1 MKSKT
6 AQNRSAKPLPSTE
19 AVHPLGR
26 DLDQK
31 NNAEALACFTEVD
44 EEAVRA
50 VAGARSPMAKA
61 IDLIASCLRDGGRLI
76 YVGAGT
82 SGRLAALDAA
92 ELPPTFQSEASQ
104 VQALLAG
111 GPRAMTHAIE
121 GAEDDHGQG
130 GRDLQAMGP
139 GPLDCIFGIT
149 ASGGAPYVHG
159 ALEAGRA
166 AGAHTIF
173 LACIPPSERP
183 DDYDISIRL
192 LTGPELLAGSTR
204 LKAGTATK
212 LALNAISTLAMARL
226 GKLYGHLM
234 VDVNT
239 SGNSKLWDRGVR
251 MVSEITGLSREE
263 AEPLLRR
270 ANGSVKTACTMHAHG
285 IEVEPANQLL
295 ALHGGHLRAALMSP
309 TIDS

>member
-1 MKSKT
+1 MNPNT
-6 AQNRSAKPLPSTE
+6 AQDRETRPLPSTE
-19 AVHPLGR
+19 TAHPLGR

-31 NNAEALACFTEVD
+31 GTAEALACFTQTD

-50 VAGARSPMAKA
+50 VAGARSPMTKA
-61 IDLIASCLRDGGRLI
+61 IELIAQCLQDGGRLF

-92 ELPPTFQSEASQ
+92 ELPPTFQSEPGQ

-121 GAEDDHGQG
+121 GAEDDFEQG
-130 GRDLQAMGP
+130 SLDLQAMEP
-139 GPLDCIFGIT
+139 GPSDCVFGIT

-159 ALEAGRA
+159 ALEAGQS

-183 DDYDISIRL
+183 DDYEISIRL

-212 LALNAISTLAMARL
+212 LALNAISTLVMARL

-239 SGNSKLWDRGVR
+239 AGNSKLWARGIR
-251 MVSEITGLSREE
+251 MVSEISKLSGEQ
-263 AEPLLRR
+263 AESLLRR

-285 IEVEPANQLL
+285 IERSAAEQQLEQ
-295 ALHGGHLRAALMSP
+295 HGGHLRATLEAAETTP
-309 TIDS
+309 